1 LGVAGSCSRPA
12 APGIDRIAVLRF
24 DNLTGDE
31 SFDWIAAAAP
41 AILAA
46 EWNRPAVAVLAGAA
60 RNAYSEQATRWA
72 HGYFEKRGAGLRFR
86 IVMEDAGRRRI
97 TQEAAADGEPLDALT
112 AIARQ
117 VDPGAIPFSSTNADA
132 IEAWGHVNFERA
144 VNLDPDFSAAWLSW
158 TQSLASAGNARD
170 ALDVAQRALAHRGL
184 RSKLERTQIELLAA
198 NLRQDTAARV
208 AALAELTRLFPLDP
222 GALRNLAQAQFAA
235 RQFAQAVQTY
245 RTLMPVDP
253 SGAFDLNL
261 LGYAQACTGSLEE
274 AKSTFEQYGKR
285 SGQAMNALDS
295 LGESMFLN
303 GRFRDA
309 EKTFLEAYRKDPTFL
324 DGADLWKAAHARWLA
339 GDLSGADQLME
350 QYANAQARK
359 GGPLAAWL
367 KANWLYETGR
377 REPAVVLL
385 AQEPSNQLFERQ
397 LAVWRNP
404 NAAAPR
410 DPATLKQLYER
421 ADPVN
426 DGLPR
431 TLYAAALLE
440 AGRKDE
446 ARKLVQLWPL
456 PPRANSPLDSL
467 MYPRFLEVRKRVH

>member
-1 LGVAGSCSRPA
+1 
-12 APGIDRIAVLRF
+12 
-24 DNLTGDE
+24 
-31 SFDWIAAAAP
+31 
-41 AILAA
+41 
-46 EWNRPAVAVLAGAA
+46 
-60 RNAYSEQATRWA
+60 
-72 HGYFEKRGAGLRFR
+72 
-86 IVMEDAGRRRI
+86 
-97 TQEAAADGEPLDALT
+97 
-112 AIARQ
+112 
-117 VDPGAIPFSSTNADA
+117 
-132 IEAWGHVNFERA
+132 
-144 VNLDPDFSAAWLSW
+144 
-158 TQSLASAGNARD
+158 
-170 ALDVAQRALAHRGL
+170 
-184 RSKLERTQIELLAA
+184 
-198 NLRQDTAARV
+198 
-208 AALAELTRLFPLDP
+208 
-222 GALRNLAQAQFAA
+222 LRNLAQAQFAA
-235 RQFAQAVQTY
+235 RQFSQAVQTY
-245 RTLMPVDP
+245 RTLMPLDP
-253 SGAFDLNL
+253 SSAFDLNL

-295 LGESMFLN
+295 WGESMFLN

-339 GDLSGADQLME
+339 GDLSGADQLMG

-359 GGPLAAWL
+359 GGPLTAWF

-377 REPAVVLL
+377 REQAAVLL
-385 AQEPSNQLFERQ
+385 AQESSNQLFEQQ
-397 LAVWRNP
+397 LAVWKNP

-410 DPATLKQLYER
+410 DPETLKRLYER

-440 AGRKDE
+440 AGRTDE

-467 MYPRFLEVRKRVH
+467 MYPQFLEVRERVH